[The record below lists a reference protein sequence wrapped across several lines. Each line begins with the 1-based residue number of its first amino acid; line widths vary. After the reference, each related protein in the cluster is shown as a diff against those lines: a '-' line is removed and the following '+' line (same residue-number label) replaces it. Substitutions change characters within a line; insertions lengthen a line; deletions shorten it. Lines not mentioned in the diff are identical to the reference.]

1 VRDEARPDA
10 DRLLARVQEVEG
22 RPGRGRL
29 KVFLGYAAGV
39 GKTYAMLQAAHE
51 RLKAHVDVVAGWVE
65 THGRVETEAL
75 LEGLPALGHKK
86 VIYRD
91 VLIQE
96 FDLDT
101 LLARRPQLVL
111 IDELAHTNAPGSRH
125 RKRHSDIEEVLAAG
139 IDVYTTMNVQ
149 HLESLNEV
157 VAQLTG
163 VQVRETVPDRVL
175 DSADEIELIDL
186 PPEDLLLRLKQGK
199 VYIPSSARQAM
210 EGFFRPERLTA
221 LREVVLRRVADR
233 VDEQVLSYMQ
243 LLAISGPWPARERL
257 LVCIGPSPYGQSL
270 VRGCARLAQG
280 LHAPWD
286 AVFIETPRW
295 LRASPEE
302 EARVDESLR
311 LAESLGGRAVRLAGD
326 DVARTVVEHARRH
339 NTTKIIVGKPQNR
352 RAWSK
357 PNLVDRVI
365 SISGPV
371 DIYVINTL
379 HQDEPHRPARH
390 PSQERR
396 MSKPLRVLL
405 AILLVTAATGMG
417 EVLDALFHITNLLML
432 YILVVMLSGLWWG
445 RTPAVV
451 AAFLSVLAFDFFF
464 VPPRFT
470 MTVADSGYLLT
481 FGALFTVGLVVANL
495 AASKREQVEV
505 IRRVQQQT
513 MDAYE
518 FSQDLARAPDCDSV
532 VTTLVRRLDRAVS
545 APVTVFLQRVQGMEV
560 HPASSFRAVS
570 AEEFGT
576 ASWVAQ
582 NTQTAGRGTETL
594 SAQEALYLPL
604 VTARGLVGVVRLG
617 IDEPLRQSQWRYV
630 EGIANQAAV
639 ALERVFLE
647 EETRRVE
654 VLSETDRLQTVL
666 LNSISHDL
674 QTPIATILGALD
686 SLNDAQIHLDSETR
700 KGLLLSAR
708 EEADRLQRL
717 VRNLLQMIRVEAGA
731 ARLNCELCE
740 VQDLVGT
747 ALQQVES
754 HHPGRLIE
762 MDVPQD
768 LPMVRVDF
776 VLFVQVLV
784 NLLEN
789 SIRYAPPDSPIRIRA
804 FSGPGR
810 VHLEVVDHGPGIPP
824 EDRQKVFE
832 KFYRVQREG
841 RGGTG
846 LGLAICRGLV
856 EAHRGRIR
864 AHETLGGGTTI
875 RVDIPLEGR
884 TA

>member
-1 VRDEARPDA
+1 
-10 DRLLARVQEVEG
+10 
-22 RPGRGRL
+22 
-29 KVFLGYAAGV
+29 
-39 GKTYAMLQAAHE
+39 
-51 RLKAHVDVVAGWVE
+51 
-65 THGRVETEAL
+65 
-75 LEGLPALGHKK
+75 
-86 VIYRD
+86 
-91 VLIQE
+91 
-96 FDLDT
+96 
-101 LLARRPQLVL
+101 
-111 IDELAHTNAPGSRH
+111 
-125 RKRHSDIEEVLAAG
+125 
-139 IDVYTTMNVQ
+139 
-149 HLESLNEV
+149 
-157 VAQLTG
+157 
-163 VQVRETVPDRVL
+163 
-175 DSADEIELIDL
+175 
-186 PPEDLLLRLKQGK
+186 
-199 VYIPSSARQAM
+199 
-210 EGFFRPERLTA
+210 
-221 LREVVLRRVADR
+221 
-233 VDEQVLSYMQ
+233 
-243 LLAISGPWPARERL
+243 
-257 LVCIGPSPYGQSL
+257 
-270 VRGCARLAQG
+270 
-280 LHAPWD
+280 
-286 AVFIETPRW
+286 
-295 LRASPEE
+295 
-302 EARVDESLR
+302 
-311 LAESLGGRAVRLAGD
+311 
-326 DVARTVVEHARRH
+326 
-339 NTTKIIVGKPQNR
+339 
-352 RAWSK
+352 
-357 PNLVDRVI
+357 
-365 SISGPV
+365 
-371 DIYVINTL
+371 
-379 HQDEPHRPARH
+379 
-390 PSQERR
+390 